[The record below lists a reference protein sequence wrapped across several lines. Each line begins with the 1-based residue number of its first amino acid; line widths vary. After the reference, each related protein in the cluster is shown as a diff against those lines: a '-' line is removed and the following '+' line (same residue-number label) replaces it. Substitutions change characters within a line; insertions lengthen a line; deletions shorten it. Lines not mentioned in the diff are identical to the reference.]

1 MMIRRLLL
9 SPSLSVRFATARPLV
24 ILASTAAIGA
34 AAISLGLPGQGPI
47 SGLRTAFAG
56 PQDFRKDGPP
66 REGGPGGPPG
76 FGPGGPGGFGG
87 PGGPGGPG
95 GFGPGMFIAPRIMEA
110 GDTDGDGK
118 LSPAEA
124 KAGARKFVEASTPK
138 GKSGLDEET
147 LARALNQHV
156 GPEGDPEVGPGF
168 FIAPALLELADTDKN
183 KTVSAD
189 EAAEFAATTVA
200 EADTEKVGGI
210 ETQALAQ
217 AINTRIGPP
226 PGFGPG
232 GPGGPGGPPGFGG
245 DREIAADYDTDGDGK
260 LSAEERQTARAE
272 LKKERAA
279 GPGRGRPGFGP
290 RGGMRPPGFG
300 GEETEATPGKKVAP
314 KDVKHYPDKGLYDD
328 DIVRTVFL
336 DFENDDWEAELEEFH
351 GTDVEVPAEM
361 TVDGQKYP
369 GVGVHFRGMSS
380 YMGVSAGHKRSLNV
394 SIDFSDENQR
404 LYGYKTLN
412 LLNSHEDPSFLHTVL
427 YSKIARAYIPAPK
440 ANFVHV
446 VINGESWGLY
456 ANAQQF
462 DKIFLTENHGSP
474 KGARWKVRGN
484 PGADGG
490 LRYVGDDQEEYEN
503 RFQMKSGGKKDWKAL
518 IELCRVID
526 ETPADE
532 LKDAIEPILDVD
544 GVLKFLAL
552 DNVLINGDGYWT
564 RASDY
569 SLFRDGAGKFH
580 LIPHD
585 MNEAFG
591 PAMMFGPGMGPGGPG
606 GGRFGGPGMGP
617 GGPGGGR
624 FGGPPGGAQQ
634 KRQQRGGPQGKQG
647 RGFGGPG
654 MGPGGPGGPGGGN
667 VDLDPLI
674 GLENQR
680 TPLRSKLLAVPEYKA
695 RYLELVKLIADEWLD
710 WNRMG
715 PIVAAQAKLIEPYVK
730 EDTRKLSTFEAF
742 QAAVADSPA
751 PAQAAPAR
759 GRPVMSLRTFA
770 DKRRAYL
777 LAYPGKAEPKK

>member
-1 MMIRRLLL
+1 MMIRRL
-9 SPSLSVRFATARPLV
+9 SHSLSKRFAKARPVV

-34 AAISLGLPGQGPI
+34 AAISLGLWGQGRFP
-47 SGLRTAFAG
+47 GLNTAFAE

-66 REGGPGGPPG
+66 RDGGPGGPPGFGPQGPGGFGGPGGPPG
-76 FGPGGPGGFGG
+76 FGPGGPGGFG
-87 PGGPGGPG
+87 
-95 GFGPGMFIAPRIMEA
+95 PGMFIAPRILEA

-138 GKSGLDEET
+138 GKQGLDEES
-147 LARALNQHV
+147 LARALNQHA

-189 EAAEFAATTVA
+189 EAAEFAAKTVT
-200 EADTEKVGGI
+200 EADTEKAGGI

-217 AINTRIGPP
+217 AINARIGPP

-232 GPGGPGGPPGFGG
+232 GPGGPGGPPGFGA
-245 DREIAADYDTDGDGK
+245 DREIAADYDADGDGS
-260 LSAEERQTARAE
+260 LSSEERKTARAE

-300 GEETEATPGKKVAP
+300 GGEPEAKPGKKVSP

-336 DFENDDWEAELEEFH
+336 NFENDDWEAELEEFH

-361 TVDGQKYP
+361 TVDGQKYS

-380 YMGVSAGHKRSLNV
+380 YMGVRAGHKRSLNV

-446 VINGESWGLY
+446 VINGESWGIY

-462 DKIFLTENHGSP
+462 DKIFLTENYGSD

-490 LRYVGDDQEEYEN
+490 LRYVGDDLEEYES

-518 IELCRVID
+518 IEVCRVID
-526 ETPADE
+526 ETPTDE

-591 PAMMFGPGMGPGGPG
+591 PAMMFGPGMG
-606 GGRFGGPGMGP
+606 RGGPGMGP
-617 GGPGGGR
+617 GGPGGFGGPGGGR
-624 FGGPPGGAQQ
+624 FGGPQGGAQQ
-634 KRQQRGGPQGKQG
+634 KQQRGGPQGKQG

-654 MGPGGPGGPGGGN
+654 MGPGGPGGGN
-667 VDLDPLI
+667 VDLDPLV

-695 RYLELVKLIADEWLD
+695 RYLELVKQIADEWLD
-710 WNRMG
+710 WNRLG
-715 PIVAAQAKLIEPYVK
+715 PIVAAQAKLIDPYVK
-730 EDTRKLSTFEAF
+730 EDTRKLSTYEAF
-742 QAAVADSPA
+742 QAAVADAPPA
-751 PAQAAPAR
+751 AEPGQAGPGR

-777 LAYPGKAEPKK
+777 KAYPGKAEPKK